1 MWCAEIDEGRMPDG
15 LPGLLEELGAVKQ
28 ESGGVHINM

>member
-1 MWCAEIDEGRMPDG
+1 MWCIEIDEGNIPDG

-28 ESGGVHINM
+28 ESCNSVTM